1 MQAAILRVKLT
12 YLDQWNGERRKK
24 ALMNKRMFE
33 GTEVRC
39 PVEKEQARHVYHLFV
54 IRTKKRN
61 ALQVFLKEK
70 GIETLIHY
78 PVPIHLQKA
87 YAELSYRRG
96 DLPVTEKVAR
106 ETLSL
111 PFYPELTSEEMR
123 EVQEQAKNFFK

>member
-1 MQAAILRVKLT
+1 M
-12 YLDQWNGERRKK
+12 Y
-24 ALMNKRMFE
+24 KRMFE
-33 GTEVRC
+33 STEVRC

-61 ALQVFLKEK
+61 VLQGFLKEK

-87 YAELSYRRG
+87 YAELGYRRG
-96 DLPVTEKVAR
+96 DLRVTEKVAH

-111 PFYPELTSEEMR
+111 PFYPELTDEEMR
-123 EVQEQAKNFFK
+123 EVQEQIRKFFI